1 MQTLVAYAQPVN
13 AQTSAVPPMAVSRY
27 VASMQPEQKI
37 IADWM
42 GRQLKRKGWTGEEW
56 ARRAHISTSTVTR
69 AQHENYPSVTS
80 VLTLDK
86 LASAA
91 GLPSILSYLEADTP
105 HTLPSEAVLSALF
118 AGMLRGLAD
127 RCSPEET
134 PQLLARGL
142 RQALELL
149 SRNPVI
155 AQNPPALSATAEALT
170 MLPHRPG
177 ADT

>member
-1 MQTLVAYAQPVN
+1 MQTLSAHVQTVN
-13 AQTSAVPPMAVSRY
+13 VQTSAVHKMPVRRY
-27 VASMQPEQKI
+27 GYDMQPEQKI

-56 ARRAHISTSTVTR
+56 AQRANVSTSTVTR
-69 AQHENYPSVTS
+69 AQQETYPSVTS

-91 GLPSILSYLEADTP
+91 GVPSILSYLEADTP
-105 HTLPSEAVLSALF
+105 HTLPSEAILSALF

-127 RCSPEET
+127 RCPPEQT
-134 PQLLARGL
+134 PQMLARGL
-142 RQALELL
+142 QQALELL

-155 AQNPPALSATAEALT
+155 ADSQPALTATAEALT

-177 ADT
+177 TDT